1 MTTLPR
7 GFDDTEFAA
16 RCTHLQA
23 AMAQADVGAVL
34 LTSEAEIR
42 YFTGFMT
49 QFWQSPTRP
58 WFVVIPSSGKPIA
71 IIPSI
76 GMPLM
81 RQCYTENIIS
91 WASPAANDDG
101 ITLLADVIHKHVGKD
116 GRQADSSEAVCEVH
130 QQLPHQDSC
139 EAGREVN
146 QFLPHHVSVR
156 SAGSRVQEVVGE
168 RAAQMLPHGVQ
179 V

>member
-1 MTTLPR
+1 MTTPLADLMMPNSPPVVR
-7 GFDDTEFAA
+7 
-16 RCTHLQA
+16 HLQA

-91 WASPAANDDG
+91 WASPAANDNDG

-116 GRQADSSEAVCEVH
+116 GR
-130 QQLPHQDSC
+130 LGMLM
-139 EAGREVN
+139 GRETA
-146 QFLPHHVSVR
+146 VR
-156 SAGSRVQEVVGE
+156 MPLADLFCLQRELCNTFA
-168 RAAQMLPHGVQ
+168 RHDR
-179 V
+179 

>member
-1 MTTLPR
+1 MPTPRR
-7 GFDDTEFAA
+7 GFDDTEFAT

-81 RQCYTENIIS
+81 RQCYTENIIG

-116 GRQADSSEAVCEVH
+116 GR
-130 QQLPHQDSC
+130 LGMLM
-139 EAGREVN
+139 GRETA
-146 QFLPHHVSVR
+146 VR
-156 SAGSRVQEVVGE
+156 MPLADLFGLQQRLGTTHLHDMTADIQKI
-168 RAAQMLPHGVQ
+168 RMI
-179 V
+179 